1 MAGGS
6 FDDDQ
11 DEITGINV
19 TPLVDVMLVLL
30 IIFMVTANYVSSSS
44 LGLKLP
50 EAETGES
57 TGVASSLEI
66 MIDAESNVYL
76 NGTQV
81 GRSDL
86 GEEIKKTKNELG
98 DKPAQALIT
107 ADVLTPHGEV
117 VKLIDLVRQNGISEF
132 ALNVE
137 VPSGSAR

>member
-6 FDDDQ
+6 FDNDQ

-50 EAETGES
+50 EAETGEAS
-57 TGVASSLEI
+57 GGSSSLEI
-66 MIDAESNVYL
+66 TIDAESNVYL
-76 NGTQV
+76 DG
-81 GRSDL
+81 DL
-86 GEEIKKTKNELG
+86 VERAKLGDAIKATKANLG
-98 DKPAQALIT
+98 DKKAQALIT

-117 VKLIDLVRQNGISEF
+117 VKLIDLVRKNGISEF

>member
-6 FDDDQ
+6 FDNDQ

-50 EAETGES
+50 EAETGEAS
-57 TGVASSLEI
+57 GVSSSLEI

-76 NGTQV
+76 NGELVERAQ
-81 GRSDL
+81 L
-86 GEEIKKTKNELG
+86 GDAIKATKADLG
-98 DKPAQALIT
+98 DKKAQALIT

-117 VKLIDLVRQNGISEF
+117 VKLIDLVRKNGISEF

>member
-6 FDDDQ
+6 FDNDQ

-50 EAETGES
+50 EAETGEAS
-57 TGVASSLEI
+57 GVSSSLEI

-76 NGTQV
+76 NGELVERAQ
-81 GRSDL
+81 L
-86 GEEIKKTKNELG
+86 GDAIKVTKADLG
-98 DKPAQALIT
+98 DKKAQALIT

-117 VKLIDLVRQNGISEF
+117 VKLIDLVRKNGISEF

>member
-1 MAGGS
+1 MAGGML
-6 FDDDQ
+6 DDDQ

-50 EAETGES
+50 EAETGA
-57 TGVASSLEI
+57 TGNTAKNIELV
-66 MIDAESNVYL
+66 IDADSNIYVD
-76 NGTQV
+76 GKKT
-81 GRSDL
+81 GK
-86 GEEIKKTKNELG
+86 EEIVSVIKQAKEKFGEKK
-98 DKPAQALIT
+98 PQALIT

-117 VKLIDLVRQNGISEF
+117 VKLIDLVRKNGISEF

-137 VPSGSAR
+137 VPTSSSK